1 MNANTPTIPSTADLC
16 DAHCDQLNDGRMAV
30 LTPYY
35 LSFGKRRAFA
45 GHVVTLHVTDDNALV
60 RSTLESPGESRVLV
74 IDGGGSQRCALV
86 GGQLALLA
94 QNNGWSGIVVDGCVR
109 DVDELNACDI
119 GIRARAVHPRRGG
132 KLGAGHRD
140 SIIHIAGTH
149 IRPGDWLVADADGVL
164 VSREV
169 LS

>member
-1 MNANTPTIPSTADLC
+1 MTTPEIPSTADLC

-60 RSTLESPGESRVLV
+60 RSTLETPGEGRVLV

-140 SIIHIAGTH
+140 TIIHIAGTH

>member
-1 MNANTPTIPSTADLC
+1 MTLSTTDLC
-16 DAHCDQLNDGRMAV
+16 DAHCDRLNDGRMAV

-45 GHVVTLHVTDDNALV
+45 GHAVTLQVTDDNALV
-60 RSTLESPGESRVLV
+60 RSTLDMPGEGRVLV

-94 QNNGWSGIVVDGCVR
+94 QNNGWSGIIVDGCVR
-109 DVDELNACDI
+109 DTDELNACDI

-140 SIIHIAGTH
+140 TIIHIAGTH
-149 IRPGDWLVADADGVL
+149 IRPGDWIVADADGVI
-164 VSREV
+164 VSREAFT
-169 LS
+169 

>member
-1 MNANTPTIPSTADLC
+1 MTTTNCLSTTDLC
-16 DAHCDQLNDGRMAV
+16 DAHCDHLNDGRMAV
-30 LTPYY
+30 LAPHYIF
-35 LSFGKRRAFA
+35 FGKRRAFS
-45 GHVVTLHVTDDNALV
+45 GHAVTLQVTDDNALV
-60 RSTLESPGESRVLV
+60 RSTLETPGEGRVLV

-94 QNNGWSGIVVDGCVR
+94 QNNGWSGIIVDGCVR

-140 SIIHIAGTH
+140 TIIHIAGTH
-149 IRPGDWLVADADGVL
+149 IRPGDWIVADADGII
-164 VSREV
+164 VSRKE